1 MTGVCIGQVQG
12 DIVYTNLDDVPRL
25 MDYEHSRPLKQWW
38 MDLRPIA
45 RILASPG
52 SGVND
57 EENRG

>member
-1 MTGVCIGQVQG
+1 
-12 DIVYTNLDDVPRL
+12 

-45 RILASPG
+45 HVLASPG
-52 SGVND
+52 ISAND